1 MWYDGGMGKEWQ
13 RDLLRFLKLAVS
25 LICVSLC
32 MAMEALLFFSLQEVW
47 KQLIAGNLQL
57 GDVAVFA
64 LSLVL
69 SHTPFHAGVIWF
81 SRQAQRL
88 WDSSPG

>member
-1 MWYDGGMGKEWQ
+1 M
-13 RDLLRFLKLAVS
+13 
-25 LICVSLC
+25 
-32 MAMEALLFFSLQEVW
+32 LFFSLQEVW
-47 KQLIAGNLQL
+47 KQLISGNLQL

-81 SRQAQRL
+81 SRQAQRM
-88 WDSSPG
+88 WDNSQG